1 MAEEPLGLKLT
12 EKFFGLLIIL
22 VGAIIF
28 YVTYTNIK
36 SLVYPVIFIALG
48 VALMV
53 LGVIMILART
63 E

>member
-28 YVTYTNIK
+28 YVTYTNIE
-36 SLVYPVIFIALG
+36 SLVYPIIFLAIG
-48 VALMV
+48 VALIV
-53 LGVIMILART
+53 LGVIMVLVRT

>member
-1 MAEEPLGLKLT
+1 MAEEPLGLKVT

-28 YVTYTNIK
+28 YVTYTNIE
-36 SLVYPVIFIALG
+36 SLVYPVIFLAIG
-48 VALMV
+48 VALIV
-53 LGVIMILART
+53 LGVLMVLARI

>member
-1 MAEEPLGLKLT
+1 LGLKLT

>member
-22 VGAIIF
+22 VGTILF
-28 YVTYTNIK
+28 YVTYTNIE
-36 SLVYPVIFIALG
+36 SLMYPVIFIALG
-48 VALMV
+48 AALIV
-53 LGVIMILART
+53 LGVIMVLART

>member
-1 MAEEPLGLKLT
+1 MAEEPLGLKVT

-48 VALMV
+48 VALIVVGTLMV
-53 LGVIMILART
+53 LART

>member
-48 VALMV
+48 AALIVVGTLMV
-53 LGVIMILART
+53 LART

>member
-22 VGAIIF
+22 VGAILF
-28 YVTYTNIK
+28 YVTYTNIE
-36 SLVYPVIFIALG
+36 SLMYPVIFIALG
-48 VALMV
+48 AALIV
-53 LGVIMILART
+53 LGVIMVLART

>member
-48 VALMV
+48 AALIVVGVLMV
-53 LGVIMILART
+53 LART

>member
-1 MAEEPLGLKLT
+1 MAEEPLGLKVT

-28 YVTYTNIK
+28 YVTYTNMQ
-36 SLVYPVIFIALG
+36 SLVYPIMFIVLG

-53 LGVIMILART
+53 VGIVMVLARA